1 MLSESKVT
9 DVQRTARRS
18 YNQYCG
24 LARAL
29 DVVGE
34 RWTLLIVRNLLLGPQ
49 RYSQLQRG
57 LPGIT
62 TNLLAQRLREMENAG
77 LIEHVADP
85 QIAPA
90 YQLTPLGLELE
101 PAIHALGSW
110 GWKRMGVPAPQD
122 RRDIE
127 WLLVSLRRRYR
138 GGAAVRAEIVIETA
152 SYHILLEDQQVA
164 IGRGAI
170 SDPEV
175 RLLGDADPIAR
186 MFVYGPSPDLRGAIQ
201 IEGDRKKLDALMKA
215 FSRGD
220 ASVVRLQPPS

>member
-1 MLSESKVT
+1 MT
-9 DVQRTARRS
+9 RTARRS

-62 TNLLAQRLREMENAG
+62 TNLLALRLREMEEAG

-85 QIAPA
+85 LIAPA
-90 YQLTPLGLELE
+90 YQLTSLGRDLE

-110 GWKRMGVPAPQD
+110 GWKRMGVPEPED

-138 GGAAVRAEIVIETA
+138 GGAEVSAELRVEDVPYRIVLAGANVDIA
-152 SYHILLEDQQVA
+152 
-164 IGRGAI
+164 RGAAP
-170 SDPEV
+170 SPEV
-175 RLLGDADPIAR
+175 TVAGSADPIAR
-186 MFVYGPSPDLRGAIQ
+186 LFIYGVSPELKGSIAIRGSQ
-201 IEGDRKKLDALMKA
+201 KKFKTLLGA

-220 ASVVRLQPPS
+220 ASVVRLQAPQR